1 MRRLQ
6 NQPKKLGLNQ
16 AEQMIRDTETLE
28 HSFSEQII
36 NRIEGMKQRPNKP
49 RFFNKLGITTVVS
62 AAALAA
68 IMLVGGFL
76 SPVMAETM
84 KKIPL
89 LNYIILFVNEL
100 GAKSADSGGIGPQAV
115 HFDAKG
121 KVTFL
126 EQNLSYAEIED
137 EDFRN
142 QLTAA
147 WNEIFPGDSNQ
158 LKDVNIWYSESYNV
172 LRAGNE
178 TKTIY
183 IINGKLDFAV
193 QKIQANEVPD
203 SVKTTVDRLF
213 KSMGNFKN
221 SSSIVEMTLRPK
233 QPPIYNFVYDTG
245 DGEVW
250 IDIEQE
256 TNRVT
261 RVFADPLS
269 DQLYKV
275 SSLEEDI
282 SISEKTKALETNELV
297 KTAVEQAR
305 EWMNLDLSDYR
316 AKRDHARIDKLV
328 FTKEG
333 APDVTAMFN
342 SQGSFYY
349 FMIQGIPTS
358 RP

>member
-16 AEQMIRDTETLE
+16 AEQMIRDTETPE

-36 NRIEGMKQRPNKP
+36 NRIEGMKQRPDKP
-49 RFFNKLGITTVVS
+49 RFFKKLGITTAVS

-84 KKIPL
+84 EKIPL
-89 LNYIILFVNEL
+89 LNHIILFVNEL
-100 GAKSADSGGIGPQAV
+100 GAKSADSGEKV
-115 HFDAKG
+115 FFDDKG
-121 KVTFL
+121 KVAHL
-126 EQNLSYAEIED
+126 AQDLSYAEIED

-147 WNEIFPGDSNQ
+147 WNEIFPGDSNN
-158 LKDVNIWYSESYNV
+158 LKDLNIWYSENYSV
-172 LRAGNE
+172 LRAGDE

-183 IINGKLDFAV
+183 IINGELDFAV

-203 SVKTTVDRLF
+203 SVKTIADRIF

-233 QPPIYNFVYDTG
+233 QQPPIYNFVYDTG

-256 TNRVT
+256 TNRIT

-269 DQLYKV
+269 DQLYKA
-275 SSLEEDI
+275 SSLEGDL
-282 SISEKTKALETNELV
+282 SISTKTKALETNELV

-358 RP
+358 KQ